1 MNSAIPNTTLLG
13 LPLVLITGRTLYQ
26 FRTRC
31 QPELTDP
38 PPRGL
43 SRRGVG
49 NQLIDNVGEATAPPQ
64 DFALSRRRGS

>member
-1 MNSAIPNTTLLG
+1 MNSAIQTRPSADF
-13 LPLVLITGRTLYQ
+13 PLDVITGRTLYQ
-26 FRTRC
+26 FHTRC

-43 SRRGVG
+43 SGRGVG

-64 DFALSRRRGS
+64 GFALSRRRGS